1 MNDRLCPPD
10 CGRPAVWR
18 WPLAAV
24 LAAALLLALGGCA
37 SPGGGAAGEGALPRT
52 AADMTDAER
61 RARVRLE
68 LATAYFAR
76 GQAQTALEELRL
88 VMAAQPDLPE
98 AFNLRG
104 LVLASMGELRAAE
117 DSFRR
122 ALELAPRD
130 GDTMHNWA
138 WVMCQHRRHAEADAL
153 FARAL
158 EQPQYRGTVRTLL
171 ARGVC
176 QAREGNLALAERT
189 LSRAYEL
196 DPANAA
202 TAVNLS
208 EVLLRLGQ
216 AERARFYV
224 NRVNAQPDQANS
236 QTLWLAARIEHR
248 LGNAAAVA
256 DYGRQLRGR
265 FPQSPET
272 LAFERRQFDE

>member
-1 MNDRLCPPD
+1 MNDSLRFP
-10 CGRPAVWR
+10 GSGAAPAWR
-18 WPLAAV
+18 AVGAGALA
-24 LAAALLLALGGCA
+24 LALLLGLAGCA
-37 SPGGGAAGEGALPRT
+37 APGGGAGEGALPRT

-76 GQAQTALEELRL
+76 GQAQTALEELGL
-88 VMAAQPDLPE
+88 VLAAQPDLPE

-158 EQPQYRGTVRTLL
+158 EQPQYRGIVRTLL

-189 LSRAYEL
+189 LARAYEL
-196 DPANAA
+196 DPASAA

-224 NRVNAQPDQANS
+224 NRVNAQLDQANA

-265 FPQSPET
+265 FPQSPEA
-272 LAFERRQFDE
+272 LAFERRQFDD